1 MAPGVLEQIFEP
13 FFTTKGVGKG
23 AGLGLSQMFGFAK
36 QSGGD
41 VLVESIEGQGATF
54 TLYLPRAEPPA
65 FDQAPS
71 KVEEAPDVRGRILIV
86 EDNVEV
92 GEFARQILNDLGFE
106 TTLVASAQAALPIL
120 KTQADR
126 FDFVFSDVV
135 MPGISGLELGR
146 RIRARWPRLPVV
158 TSGYSQVLAEDA
170 HHGFPILQK
179 PYSVS
184 ELGRVLRSVRR

>member
-1 MAPGVLEQIFEP
+1 MRPRRC
-13 FFTTKGVGKG
+13 
-23 AGLGLSQMFGFAK
+23 
-36 QSGGD
+36 
-41 VLVESIEGQGATF
+41 ATF

-71 KVEEAPDVRGRILIV
+71 KVDEAPNVRGRILIE

-92 GEFARQILNDLGFE
+92 GEFARQILDDLGFE
-106 TTLVASAQAALPIL
+106 TTLVASAQAALTIL

-135 MPGISGLELGR
+135 MPGVSGLELGR

-158 TSGYSQVLAEDA
+158 LTSGYSQVLAEDA

-184 ELGRVLRSVRR
+184 ELGKVLRSVRR